1 MFPHEQNQGQKHSK
15 PREDVPYLCTPG
27 QSAAPQPLRSRR
39 GGRANR
45 PRSGP
50 PRQPRAHS
58 PSARPQPHSRQAQ
71 IARDGPRA
79 RRGGSS
85 RCSSGPDLGVA
96 ELHHHILA
104 APARRH
110 LKPPQQRP
118 DAGLGGPGKGAG
130 AEGCACALRAATSR
144 GGRWGL

>member
-1 MFPHEQNQGQKHSK
+1 MSRTNDKNTQNPVRTFLISA
-15 PREDVPYLCTPG
+15 PRVRALHPSLCVLGGGTERTGPDRALLG
-27 QSAAPQPLRSRR
+27 SPAPT
-39 GGRANR
+39 
-45 PRSGP
+45 
-50 PRQPRAHS
+50 AHS